1 MEDSI
6 NIEFKI
12 AINRPGIALSIK
24 SKDFESIMTALS
36 KVKDVKGFIEACH
49 HSYDLNRKEHTA
61 FVIVS
66 FKDMNTLEEAVNAL
80 TNYTKDLSEVLMSF
94 VRLAKYSDRYMTPIF
109 PTYIL
114 VGDPVAMIRFPRL
127 FAIIKMIVDA
137 LGSGAYSFA
146 RMIAENDGKVLYETH
161 KDVLTELARKEDIK
175 SIVDYILV
183 GLGHVGLLPK
193 VSSTEKESLITI
205 HLKSRAIL
213 KRYIEEEFLESLIS
227 FTKHYIRSLLLRIF
241 ALLGFEVKYAGV
253 GIIREEYSIIVNTPR
268 RSYKIVIEGTYE

>member
-1 MEDSI
+1 
-6 NIEFKI
+6 
-12 AINRPGIALSIK
+12 
-24 SKDFESIMTALS
+24 
-36 KVKDVKGFIEACH
+36 
-49 HSYDLNRKEHTA
+49 
-61 FVIVS
+61 
-66 FKDMNTLEEAVNAL
+66 
-80 TNYTKDLSEVLMSF
+80 
-94 VRLAKYSDRYMTPIF
+94 
-109 PTYIL
+109 
-114 VGDPVAMIRFPRL
+114 
-127 FAIIKMIVDA
+127 MIVDA

-253 GIIREEYSIIVNTPR
+253 GIIREEYSIIVSTPR
-268 RSYKIVIEGTYE
+268 RSYKIIIKGTYE